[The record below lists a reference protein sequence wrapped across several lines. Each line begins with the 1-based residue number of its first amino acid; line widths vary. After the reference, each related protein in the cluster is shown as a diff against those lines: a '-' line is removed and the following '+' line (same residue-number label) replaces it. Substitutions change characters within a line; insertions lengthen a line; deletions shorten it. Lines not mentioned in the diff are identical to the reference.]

1 MEVGVEV
8 DALSIDGINDTMNWT
23 SCPAGII
30 YRADHLSPPRREYVR
45 GWWRDV
51 WLEWEWMMMR
61 CRGEDR
67 LRFHRG
73 KSAVHVVAQKRR
85 SLDVYEEVALE
96 DVLALF
102 VSLRSFVG
110 TILSTT
116 RSLNRERGDNGER
129 PYVFPPQGGGT
140 LDTVDVPNGVVASR
154 HQAVVWLAFD
164 HVDPARGLNTGTL
177 DKLGHSTY
185 TPSNR

>member
-8 DALSIDGINDTMNWT
+8 DGINDTMNGT
-23 SCPAGII
+23 SGCENCPAGII
-30 YRADHLSPPRREYVR
+30 YRAVTQSTEAKICT
-45 GWWRDV
+45 G
-51 WLEWEWMMMR
+51 MMAR
-61 CRGEDR
+61 CLAGGEDR

-110 TILSTT
+110 TI
-116 RSLNRERGDNGER
+116 
-129 PYVFPPQGGGT
+129 VFPPQGGGT

-164 HVDPARGLNTGTL
+164 HVD
-177 DKLGHSTY
+177 HSLK
-185 TPSNR
+185 